1 MKTNN
6 SLFNDFSKVS
16 TKQWKQK
23 IQFDLKGKDYNEHL
37 VWESLE
43 GIKVK
48 PFYNSEDIVTIQN
61 LSSPSKTWHIAQTIY
76 AGNAE
81 IANKKAINALN
92 KGAESIIFTIPS
104 DTVHIEILLKNISLE
119 TTIVYFDFTFL
130 SSAYITKF
138 IALQKETTAGIFL
151 NFDIINNLCK
161 TGNWYTSL
169 ENDFAEL
176 LTLINKSKSIT
187 IDTTLYQNAGA
198 NTIQQLSYSLAHA
211 NEYLNRIPEAI
222 LPNITFTFKIA
233 IGPNYFFEIAKIR
246 ALRILWK
253 TVAQAYNA
261 NSTCHIIAIPS
272 KRNKTLYDYNT
283 NMLRSTT
290 ESMSAILGGANAVCN
305 LPYDAIYHKS
315 NNFGERIARNQLVIL
330 KEESYFDK
338 TTNPADGSYYI
349 ENITKQI
356 SEKALD
362 LFKNLEKAGGFLSQ
376 LKSGAI
382 QKKIKESAQ
391 KEQDLFDTKKEI
403 LVGTNKYESS
413 LDKMKGNLEIYPF
426 AKNKPRKS
434 ILEPIIEKRLAEVIE
449 QKRLEDE

>member
-1 MKTNN
+1 MKTTNF
-6 SLFNDFSKVS
+6 LFNDFAKIS
-16 TKQWKQK
+16 TQQWKQK
-23 IQFDLKGKDYNEHL
+23 IQFDLKGKDYNESL

-48 PFYNSEDIVTIQN
+48 PFYNSDDTDATKN
-61 LSSPSKTWHIAQTIY
+61 SSVAPNTWSIAQTIY

-81 IANKKAINALN
+81 IANKKAITALN

-104 DTVHIEILLKNISLE
+104 SAIDIDVLLKNISLE
-119 TTIVYFDFTFL
+119 NTKIYFDFKIL
-130 SSAYITKF
+130 SSEYISKF
-138 IALQKETTAGIFL
+138 ITLQKDTNAGIFL
-151 NFDIINNLCK
+151 NFDIIHNLCK
-161 TGNWYTSL
+161 TGNWYANR
-169 ENDFAEL
+169 EDDFSIFSN
-176 LTLINKSKSIT
+176 LITKSKALT
-187 IDTTLYQNAGA
+187 IDATLYQNAGA
-198 NTIQQLSYSLAHA
+198 NTVQQLAYSLAHA
-211 NEYLNRIPEAI
+211 NEYLNIIPETI
-222 LPNITFTFKIA
+222 LPRLTFTFKIA
-233 IGPNYFFEIAKIR
+233 ISTNYFFEIAKLR

-253 TVAQAYNA
+253 SIAQAYNA
-261 NSTCHIIAIPS
+261 NLTCHIIAIPS

-290 ESMSAILGGANAVCN
+290 ESMSAILGGADAVCN

-338 TTNPADGSYYI
+338 TINPSDGSYYI
-349 ENITKQI
+349 ESITKQL

-391 KEQDLFDTKKEI
+391 KEQDLFDSKKEI

-413 LDKMKGNLEIYPF
+413 LDKMKGELEIYPF

-434 ILEPIIEKRLAEVIE
+434 VLEPIIEKRLAEVIE
-449 QKRLEDE
+449 QKRLENE